1 MSDGEVGKLQ
11 DAAKD
16 RKARL
21 LALRAQVKGE
31 KRPHSEVEEEG
42 AIKLRNYKPQN
53 EDMAVG
59 EPAAPEQ
66 PKLALVEQDK
76 VDESE
81 PFVDTVDITKLA
93 PRKPTWDLKRD
104 LEKKIQKLERRTQ
117 RAIAELVAER
127 LRAQANGDLDS
138 QVNAGAVAEQLGAVE
153 SDEEE

>member
-76 VDESE
+76 VDEVRRI
-81 PFVDTVDITKLA
+81 PFFLWWLNSVGALCRHRRHHKTGAKKTDMGLEA
-93 PRKPTWDLKRD
+93 RPRKKDTKTRK
-104 LEKKIQKLERRTQ
+104 ENTTC
-117 RAIAELVAER
+117 
-127 LRAQANGDLDS
+127 NC
-138 QVNAGAVAEQLGAVE
+138 
-153 SDEEE
+153 

>member
-1 MSDGEVGKLQ
+1 MKTWQWGNQQHLNSQSWRWWSRIKWMRCVGFLSSFGGST
-11 DAAKD
+11 
-16 RKARL
+16 L
-21 LALRAQVKGE
+21 
-31 KRPHSEVEEEG
+31 
-42 AIKLRNYKPQN
+42 
-53 EDMAVG
+53 
-59 EPAAPEQ
+59 
-66 PKLALVEQDK
+66 
-76 VDESE
+76 SE